1 MTRRVWII
9 VTAVT
14 LTLAAIGGVAA
25 FASGGGAEDDQ
36 DAQPSLGIPAPP
48 GYDGVDETE
57 VVDGSGL
64 DIGTLPKYDG
74 DPNDIPITDGPVEEG
89 VLGESYGDGEG
100 ARSVDGG
107 TVTNGELAGDEGTV
121 SNEMPVPGLE
131 GFVDETVVVPSEPDS
146 FGADVDTP

>member
-14 LTLAAIGGVAA
+14 LTLAAIGGAA
-25 FASGGGAEDDQ
+25 ALASGGGADDDQ
-36 DAQPSLGIPAPP
+36 DAQSSLGMPVPS

-64 DIGTLPKYDG
+64 DIGTLPIYDG

-89 VLGESYGDGEG
+89 V
-100 ARSVDGG
+100 RSVDGG
-107 TVTNGELAGDEGTV
+107 TVTSGELGGDGGTV
-121 SNEMPVPGLE
+121 SNAMPAPGFE
-131 GFVDETVVVPSEPDS
+131 GVVDEMVVVPSESDS
-146 FGADVDTP
+146 PGADVDTP